1 MEELLYV
8 EVSNEIESNI
18 RSGRLKENDKLSE
31 RSLAERYGVSRTVV
45 RDALKLLNEKGFVII
60 KAGKGHYVRLP
71 NEKDIIVRLEKAMDY
86 NEIPMAQIVE
96 AREHL
101 EHAMVD
107 LMIANAT
114 AADLENL
121 SDIFESMEASVA
133 HAKSFVKQ
141 DELFHI
147 ALLGTAHN
155 EMLQIFIRSLNGMI
169 NRTVFLNNLEIRQH
183 AQSEHARMLKAL
195 TDSDRE
201 LLLFAFDQHIQ
212 CIKEHIA

>member
-71 NEKDIIVRLEKAMDY
+71 NEKDLIIRLEKAMDF
-86 NEIPMAQIVE
+86 NEIPMSQIVE
-96 AREHL
+96 AREQL

-107 LMIANAT
+107 LMITNAT
-114 AADLENL
+114 AADLKNL
-121 SDIFESMEASVA
+121 SDIFASMEEEIV
-133 HAKSFVKQ
+133 HAESFAKQ

-183 AQSEHARMLKAL
+183 AQGEHARMLKAL

-201 LLLFAFDQHIQ
+201 LLLIAFDQHIQ